1 MFDKGRLIYHW
12 IHVPVPVAQSSA
24 DSTYNAACTAGM
36 DLAHFRI
43 LNDELLNKNLYM
55 VTEQAPIIILNMKAA
70 ICMDKNGKDTK
81 QTRNISRRMHLVR
94 NGKEWNL
101 HKTVWCE
108 GGMQLEDI
116 GTNNVREY

>member
-1 MFDKGRLIYHW
+1 
-12 IHVPVPVAQSSA
+12 
-24 DSTYNAACTAGM
+24 M

-81 QTRNISRRMHLVR
+81 HTRNISIIIHFVI
-94 NGKEWNL
+94 NFEECNL

-108 GGMQLEDI
+108 GGLQLAVI